1 MSLKRAIFLTFMGL
15 LPIGCATDG
24 VKLEQSDCSAVGHE
38 PIVTVQTIEQQ
49 QDVHGTGYRIRRVA
63 ELTRAASVQVH
74 NTQRGVRGSGT
85 YFEYNGHH
93 IVVTAAH
100 VVADGGDIMLITTPA
115 EESVAALLLYY
126 DNVTPNDTAVLVLR
140 TPLDSRTPMELNL
153 YSKDVNDLIGEQTV
167 YTGDP
172 GHQRNM
178 TIYGTVSSINENG
191 SVMLQ
196 SYAWGGASG
205 SLVFDDRARIIGILK
220 AIDVNRSGVSPY
232 PQINENI
239 VWLSPPSSLNLDILD
254 SILVQYGLAMEEA
267 LMRGAEQ

>member
-1 MSLKRAIFLTFMGL
+1 MSLKRTIFLTFMVL
-15 LPIGCATDG
+15 LPVGCADSSAQQ
-24 VKLEQSDCSAVGHE
+24 EQADCSAVGQE
-38 PIVTVQTIEQQ
+38 PTTTVQTIEQH

-63 ELTRAASVQVH
+63 DLTRHASVQVH
-74 NTQRGVRGSGT
+74 NTLRGVRGSGT
-85 YFEYNGHH
+85 YFEYDGHH
-93 IVVTAAH
+93 VIVTAAH
-100 VVADGGDIMLITTPA
+100 VVADGGEIMVITTPD
-115 EESVAALLLYY
+115 EESVPALLLYY
-126 DNVTPNDTAVLVLR
+126 DNIAPNDTAVLVLR
-140 TPLDSRTPMELNL
+140 APLESRTAMELSL
-153 YSKDVNDLIGEQTV
+153 YSKDINDLIGEQTV

-205 SLVFDDRARIIGILK
+205 SLVFDDRARIVGILK

-239 VWLSPPSSLNLDILD
+239 VWLSPPSSLNLDILS
-254 SILVQYGLAMEEA
+254 SILVQYDLAMEEA
-267 LMRGAEQ
+267 LRGAEQ

>member
-24 VKLEQSDCSAVGHE
+24 VKLEQSDCSAVEHE
-38 PIVTVQTIEQQ
+38 PIAAVQTIEQQ

-93 IVVTAAH
+93 IIVTAAH
-100 VVADGGDIMLITTPA
+100 VVEGGGEIMVITTPD
-115 EESVAALLLYY
+115 EESMPALLLYY
-126 DNVTPNDTAVLVLR
+126 DNATPNDTAVLVLR
-140 TPLDSRTPMELNL
+140 NPLESRTAMELNL
-153 YSKDVNDLIGEQTV
+153 YSKDINDLIGEQTV

-205 SLVFDDRARIIGILK
+205 SLVFDDRARVIGILK

-239 VWLSPPSSLNLDILD
+239 VWLSPPSSLDLDILD

-267 LMRGAEQ
+267 LMRGAE